1 MRMLLYLM
9 NSWNLLPSKM
19 NNSTVSDRTSL
30 PQGNVGAEFV
40 GRGQGRQRVD
50 WPNADPR
57 WGRTFAAGR
66 TRIVRLGFRKHREVM
81 STFSSFFNW
90 YSENSLFIIF
100 ESLCIYISQRTFR
113 ICFIVFINI
122 RNNSLLNLVDV
133 YVKVGRKHITWNYKP
148 SSPLCFRRLQGLW
161 SRLYGGDILWNH
173 GRRSLGTECAKVAQ
187 HRRRG

>member
-9 NSWNLLPSKM
+9 NSWNLLPYKT

-40 GRGQGRQRVD
+40 GRGQGRQGVD

-57 WGRTFAAGR
+57 WGRTVAVGR
-66 TRIVRLGFRKHREVM
+66 TRIVRLGFKKHRSHEHFLV
-81 STFSSFFNW
+81 
-90 YSENSLFIIF
+90 SLIYTQKIHYFRIF
-100 ESLCIYISQRTFR
+100 IYISQRTFR
-113 ICFIVFINI
+113 ICFIVFINF

-133 YVKVGRKHITWNYKP
+133 YVKVGRKDITWNYKP
-148 SSPLCFRRLQGLW
+148 SSPLCFRRLQGLR